1 MTQQEFDLLYSG
13 GIDAQTALTLL
24 MGKETIYRKYLF
36 RFSEDENYGHLL
48 SAVRNQNTEAAFR
61 AVHTLKGTA
70 AYIETELLGRRIAE
84 ACRVIEELKNLT
96 ET

>member
-36 RFSEDENYGHLL
+36 RFSEDEN
-48 SAVRNQNTEAAFR
+48 
-61 AVHTLKGTA
+61 
-70 AYIETELLGRRIAE
+70 
-84 ACRVIEELKNLT
+84 
-96 ET
+96 